1 MHHVQNKLERILRI
15 VNAALCHKISFAF
28 AFALFY
34 NILQGSFAGFPACIS
49 LKDLPRF
56 KKAY

>member
-1 MHHVQNKLERILRI
+1 LERILRI